1 MFCEKSFSGCS
12 TARAAAH
19 VLARHVMGQS
29 KAGIQSCVAIN
40 KKDDDRRGALRQAQK
55 TVGEVIRVKELAIAG
70 TKRKQQVMEDLVTSP
85 TKQQS
90 VESSLIGTPKTG
102 YKEVDAMI
110 ASFFYEKS
118 ADRNCVGQCCKDATR
133 GMV

>member
-1 MFCEKSFSGCS
+1 
-12 TARAAAH
+12 
-19 VLARHVMGQS
+19 MGES

-40 KKDDDRRGALRQAQK
+40 KKNDDRL
-55 TVGEVIRVKELAIAG
+55 
-70 TKRKQQVMEDLVTSP
+70 
-85 TKQQS
+85 
-90 VESSLIGTPKTG
+90 GTPKTG